1 MKEKT
6 KIEIL
11 GKVIDKFYTKNP
23 GMQKLIEK
31 SMIDICKEESVLS
44 EQVFF
49 LLFFAVGFIVMSYL
63 NMNFLCAKDSL

>member
-1 MKEKT
+1 MKVKT

-11 GKVIDKFYTKNP
+11 VKVIEKFYTKNP

>member
-11 GKVIDKFYTKNP
+11 VKVIEKFYTKNP

-31 SMIDICKEESVLS
+31 SMIDICKEESVSS

>member
-11 GKVIDKFYTKNP
+11 VKVIEKFYTKNP

-63 NMNFLCAKDSL
+63 NMNCLCAKDSL

>member
-11 GKVIDKFYTKNP
+11 VKVIEKFYTKNP

>member
-11 GKVIDKFYTKNP
+11 VKVIEKFYTKNP
-23 GMQKLIEK
+23 EMQKLIEK
-31 SMIDICKEESVLS
+31 SMIDICKEESVSS

>member
-11 GKVIDKFYTKNP
+11 VKVIEKFHTKNP
-23 GMQKLIEK
+23 GMQKLIKK
-31 SMIDICKEESVLS
+31 SMIDICKEESVSS

-63 NMNFLCAKDSL
+63 SMNFLCAKDSL